1 VRSLKLN
8 NPTAR
13 AAAVAQIMSAPD
25 GWVVSLREPTRTLD
39 QNALLWPLLTDLA
52 RQVDWPVNGKVQK
65 LKPEE
70 WKDIMTASL
79 KQEQRVASGVDGGF
93 VILGRRTSTM
103 GKREFSDLIEVIR
116 AFGSERGV
124 VWSA

>member
-1 VRSLKLN
+1 LN